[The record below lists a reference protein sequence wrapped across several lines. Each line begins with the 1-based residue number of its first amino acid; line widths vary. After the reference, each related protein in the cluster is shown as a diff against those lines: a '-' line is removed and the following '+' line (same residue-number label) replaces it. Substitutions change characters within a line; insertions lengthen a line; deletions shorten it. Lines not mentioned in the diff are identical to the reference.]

1 MENKLQ
7 LSSLCEAIVDCEHKT
22 APIQPWGIPSIRTTN
37 IKNGRIDFKNAN
49 RVSEEVYKQWT
60 ARLEPKPGDLI
71 LAREAPVGDVGI
83 IPPNQKACLGQRT
96 VLIRTNKE
104 KLDSRYLLYLL
115 LTPQM
120 RYKMMSKSEGSTVSH
135 LNMSDIRNL
144 EIPKLPPL
152 SEQKAIAHI
161 LSSFDDKIELNR
173 QMNETLEAMA
183 RAIFKS
189 WFVDFDPV
197 SAKRSGRQPAGMDT
211 ATADLFPDE
220 FEESSLGLIPKGW
233 KVTEIGNICQI
244 TQGYSFKSKDFSID
258 GDILVRLGNFTENG
272 TLSFTENNTKFFNQ
286 ECREKFKLNPGDLVM
301 CLSDVTQ
308 KGLILGKT
316 GFIPNDNRQYLLNQR
331 VAKIDAVK
339 TLKFFLHFTFISN
352 SFSLYAINSANAT
365 TVLNLSS
372 KSITEYKLVLPHE
385 QVLDVFSKI
394 IDSLYEKKDSN
405 VKESKILYQIRDT
418 LLPKLMSGEIRVK
431 EAEKD
436 LMQKIQTGGT
446 L

>member
-233 KVTEIGNICQI
+233 KIKALPDVIDFLEGPGIRNWQYTNSDEGTKFINIRCIKNRDLILDTANRIHDKEAYGKYQHFLLKPKDIVVSTSGTLGRFAIVREEHLPLMLNTSVIRMRPIYNVCNWEFLLGYIESEIFQQELNARACGSVQKNFGPMHLKQMFIVVPPIEILNSHTLIIGN
-244 TQGYSFKSKDFSID
+244 
-258 GDILVRLGNFTENG
+258 
-272 TLSFTENNTKFFNQ
+272 
-286 ECREKFKLNPGDLVM
+286 
-301 CLSDVTQ
+301 
-308 KGLILGKT
+308 LI
-316 GFIPNDNRQYLLNQR
+316 QR
-331 VAKIDAVK
+331 
-339 TLKFFLHFTFISN
+339 
-352 SFSLYAINSANAT
+352 SLD
-365 TVLNLSS
+365 NLSEIS
-372 KSITEYKLVLPHE
+372 TLATL
-385 QVLDVFSKI
+385 
-394 IDSLYEKKDSN
+394 
-405 VKESKILYQIRDT
+405 RDT

-431 EAEKD
+431 EAEKIMKK
-436 LMQKIQTGGT
+436 LT
-446 L
+446 

>member
-161 LSSFDDKIELNR
+161 LSSLDDKIELNR

-197 SAKRSGRQPAGMDT
+197 HAKKEGRQPAGMDAT
-211 ATADLFPDE
+211 TADLFPDE

-233 KVTEIGNICQI
+233 RVGTLGDIAENPRRGVKPENITPNTPYIGLEHMPKRSISLSDWGSVEDINSNKYQFYQGEILFGKLRPYFHKVGVAALDGICS
-244 TQGYSFKSKDFSID
+244 T
-258 GDILVRLGNFTENG
+258 DILVITPKLQEWFSFVLSIVSSDDFINYTNITSTG
-272 TLSFTENNTKFFNQ
+272 TRMPRTNWNDMSKYE
-286 ECREKFKLNPGDLVM
+286 
-301 CLSDVTQ
+301 
-308 KGLILGKT
+308 II
-316 GFIPNDNRQYLLNQR
+316 IPS
-331 VAKIDAVK
+331 IEIVK
-339 TLKFFLHFTFISN
+339 TFNYQLVPFVNKIKSHIFESHIL
-352 SFSLYAINSANAT
+352 AT
-365 TVLNLSS
+365 L
-372 KSITEYKLVLPHE
+372 
-385 QVLDVFSKI
+385 
-394 IDSLYEKKDSN
+394 
-405 VKESKILYQIRDT
+405 RDT

-431 EAEKD
+431 EAEKIIND
-436 LMQKIQTGGT
+436 KL
-446 L
+446 

>member
-7 LSSLCEAIVDCEHKT
+7 LSTLCEAIVDCEHKT

-71 LAREAPVGDVGI
+71 LARETPVGDVGI

-96 VLIRTNKE
+96 VLIRTNQE

-161 LSSFDDKIELNR
+161 LSSLDDKIELNR

-197 SAKRSGRQPAGMDT
+197 RAKMERRQPAGMDA

-220 FEESSLGLIPKGW
+220 FEEFSLGLIPKGW
-233 KVTEIGNICQI
+233 KVGTVGDICLV
-244 TQGYSFKSKDFSID
+244 QGGFAYKSKDFTNQGYPVIKIKNINEDRTVNVDDVQYIPENIAYKTKDFWLKD
-258 GDILVRLGNFTENG
+258 GDLIMAMTGATIGKFGLVVNYSPT
-272 TLSFTENNTKFFNQ
+272 
-286 ECREKFKLNPGDLVM
+286 
-301 CLSDVTQ
+301 
-308 KGLILGKT
+308 
-316 GFIPNDNRQYLLNQR
+316 IPSLLNQR
-331 VAKIDAVK
+331 VAKLSPAKNYIIK
-339 TLKFFLHFTFISN
+339 NWFIYSTLLQTDVVEQIISIADGSAQPN
-352 SFSLYAINSANAT
+352 ISATGIMSANLVVPT
-365 TVLNLSS
+365 DEIISIFNNL
-372 KSITEYKLVLPHE
+372 VNNCF
-385 QVLDVFSKI
+385 Q
-394 IDSLYEKKDSN
+394 
-405 VKESKILYQIRDT
+405 KILSNRSEFRTLATLRDT
-418 LLPKLMSGEIRVK
+418 LLPKLMSAEIRVK
-431 EAEKD
+431 EAEKIMEK
-436 LMQKIQTGGT
+436 LT
-446 L
+446 

>member
-233 KVTEIGNICQI
+233 RVGTVSDIAIIGRDGLTPSNYPEELFNHYSIPVFDESKLPKFELGEQI
-244 TQGYSFKSKDFSID
+244 KSNKYIVSQHSV
-258 GDILVRLGNFTENG
+258 L
-272 TLSFTENNTKFFNQ
+272 LS
-286 ECREKFKLNPGDLVM
+286 KLNPTIPRVWFPIPINKNRGICSTEFLVI
-301 CLSDVTQ
+301 LPKKNFSKEYLYSFFTSESFFEVFVT
-308 KGLILGKT
+308 LVT
-316 GFIPNDNRQYLLNQR
+316 GTSGSHQRVKPNYLLEM
-331 VAKIDAVK
+331 K
-339 TLKFFLHFTFISN
+339 TLIPPQLIIM
-352 SFSLYAINSANAT
+352 A
-365 TVLNLSS
+365 
-372 KSITEYKLVLPHE
+372 
-385 QVLDVFSKI
+385 FSKLTNA
-394 IDSLYEKKDSN
+394 LYE
-405 VKESKILYQIRDT
+405 QIGDNLKQCQTLATLRDT
-418 LLPKLMSGEIRVK
+418 LLPKLMSGEIQVK
-431 EAEKD
+431 EAEKIIND
-436 LMQKIQTGGT
+436 KL
-446 L
+446 

>member
-161 LSSFDDKIELNR
+161 LSSFDNKIELNR

-211 ATADLFPDE
+211 AMADLFPDE

-233 KVTEIGNICQI
+233 LYKPAETICSVGIGKTPPRKESEWFSSSPDDIRWVSIRDMGESGTFIFDTKEYLVSEAI
-244 TQGYSFKSKDFSID
+244 TRFNVRVVSDHTVLLSFKLTIGRVAITD
-258 GDILVRLGNFTENG
+258 GEMTTNEAIAH
-272 TLSFTENNTKFFNQ
+272 
-286 ECREKFKLNPGDLVM
+286 FKLDNQIDISSEYLY
-301 CLSDVTQ
+301 LYLKIFDYNQ
-308 KGLILGKT
+308 LGST
-316 GFIPNDNRQYLLNQR
+316 SSI
-331 VAKIDAVK
+331 AE
-339 TLKFFLHFTFISN
+339 
-352 SFSLYAINSANAT
+352 AINSKIIKAMPILIPNCELMNKFTNQVAN
-365 TVLNLSS
+365 
-372 KSITEYKLVLPHE
+372 I
-385 QVLDVFSKI
+385 FSKI
-394 IDSLYEKKDSN
+394 KN
-405 VKESKILYQIRDT
+405 NQRESYTLATLRDT

-431 EAEKD
+431 EAEKIMEK
-436 LMQKIQTGGT
+436 LT
-446 L
+446 